1 MLEAVN
7 EYLRNCPGEVQKH
20 CQRTGVLMDEILK
33 QLNQESEMSAVRLAG
48 HRPYYYHDLGKCI
61 VPGGVLKKE
70 QNLSPGE
77 WKIMKRHT
85 RFGRILFE
93 QLRELA
99 ENSEE
104 KAFCRIGGMVCRD
117 HHERWDGG
125 GYPSGLKGTA
135 IPFLARV
142 CAVAD
147 SWDAMVNNRCY
158 RCRLSAK
165 DALSEIEKDMGTQ
178 FDPEI
183 AAAFLQM
190 KKHAIHRESQKQ
202 PSVEYIVR

>member
-1 MLEAVN
+1 MVEAIN
-7 EYLRNCPGEVQKH
+7 EYLSKCPEEVQNH
-20 CQRTGVLMDEILK
+20 CQRTGMLMDALLKEIDQSHK
-33 QLNQESEMSAVRLAG
+33 MKGYRLDG
-48 HRPYYYHDLGKCI
+48 CSPYYYHDLGKCI
-61 VPGGVLKKE
+61 VPGGVLKKK
-70 QNLSPGE
+70 QDLSPGE

-85 RFGRILFE
+85 RFGSILFD
-93 QLRELA
+93 QLRELT

-104 KAFCRIGGMVCRD
+104 KDFCQIGGIVCRD

-125 GYPSGLKGTA
+125 GYPSGLTGAA

-158 RCRLSAK
+158 RRRLSAD
-165 DALSEIEKDMGTQ
+165 DALSEIEKGIGTQ

-183 AAAFLQM
+183 AAAFLRM
-190 KKHAIHRESQKQ
+190 KKCAIRRESIKQ
-202 PSVEYIVR
+202 RSVEYIVR

>member
-7 EYLRNCPGEVQKH
+7 KYLRNCPGEVQKH

-158 RCRLSAK
+158 RNSLAESKAI
-165 DALSEIEKDMGTQ
+165 DEIKKGMGTQ

-183 AAAFLQM
+183 AAAFLEIR
-190 KKHAIHRESQKQ
+190 KSGVHREA
-202 PSVEYIVR
+202 

>member
-1 MLEAVN
+1 M
-7 EYLRNCPGEVQKH
+7 
-20 CQRTGVLMDEILK
+20 
-33 QLNQESEMSAVRLAG
+33 
-48 HRPYYYHDLGKCI
+48 
-61 VPGGVLKKE
+61 
-70 QNLSPGE
+70 
-77 WKIMKRHT
+77 
-85 RFGRILFE
+85 
-93 QLRELA
+93 
-99 ENSEE
+99 
-104 KAFCRIGGMVCRD
+104 CRD

-165 DALSEIEKDMGTQ
+165 DALSEIEKGMGTQ

>member
-61 VPGGVLKKE
+61 VPEGVLKKE

-165 DALSEIEKDMGTQ
+165 DALSEIEKGMGTQ

-190 KKHAIHRESQKQ
+190 KNTLFTEKAKSNPLLNI
-202 PSVEYIVR
+202 

>member
-1 MLEAVN
+1 MLETVN
-7 EYLRNCPGEVQKH
+7 EYLRNCPGEVQRH
-20 CQRTGVLMDEILK
+20 CQRTSVLMDEILK
-33 QLNQESEMSAVRLAG
+33 QLNQGSEMSAVWLAG

-61 VPGGVLKKE
+61 VPGGGLKKK
-70 QNLSPGE
+70 QDLSPGE

-85 RFGRILFE
+85 RFGSILFD

-104 KAFCRIGGMVCRD
+104 KDFCRIGAIVCRY

-125 GYPSGLKGTA
+125 GYPSGLKGAA

-158 RCRLSAK
+158 RRRLSAD
-165 DALSEIEKDMGTQ
+165 DALSEIEKGIGTQ

-183 AAAFLQM
+183 AAAFLRM
-190 KKHAIHRESQKQ
+190 KKCAIRRESIKQ
-202 PSVEYIVR
+202 RSVEYIVR

>member
-48 HRPYYYHDLGKCI
+48 RRPYYYHDLGKCI

-85 RFGRILFE
+85 HFGRILFE

-158 RCRLSAK
+158 RNSLAESKAI
-165 DALSEIEKDMGTQ
+165 DEIKKGMGTQ

-183 AAAFLQM
+183 AAAFLEIR
-190 KKHAIHRESQKQ
+190 KSGVHREA
-202 PSVEYIVR
+202 